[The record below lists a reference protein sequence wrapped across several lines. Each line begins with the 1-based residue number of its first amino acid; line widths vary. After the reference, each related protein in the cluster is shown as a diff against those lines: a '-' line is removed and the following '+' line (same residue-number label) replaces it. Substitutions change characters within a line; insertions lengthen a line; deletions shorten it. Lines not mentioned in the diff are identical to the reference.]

1 MSKVKIWDG
10 KTSINGISAEEIL
23 ANRNDLARALGDIF
37 LVVDDSEE
45 IVSEIQIGKIISS
58 NYGFEAGLSLQEI
71 ADKYMEVKAQEALE
85 AEKER
90 LTTEEL
96 QEEVAL
102 LSYEVMSLREP
113 VVAVALAEGEH
124 SPKFELIRRWF
135 NRGFWT
141 EEMVQ
146 NAVSKNV
153 ITAEEA
159 KEILGK

>member
-58 NYGFEAGLSLQEI
+58 NYGFETGLSLQQI
-71 ADKYMEVKAQEALE
+71 ADKYMEVKKQEALK

-90 LTTEEL
+90 LTVEEL

-102 LSYEVMSLREP
+102 LSYEVIMLQEPRPVTIMSEKQ
-113 VVAVALAEGEH
+113 H
-124 SPKFELIRRWF
+124 SPKFELIRRWY
-135 NRGFWT
+135 NRGFWN
-141 EEMVQ
+141 EEMVM
-146 NAVSKNV
+146 NAVEKNV
-153 ITAEEA
+153 ITIEEA
-159 KEILGK
+159 KEIIGK

>member
-1 MSKVKIWDG
+1 MSKVKIWDER
-10 KTSINGISAEEIL
+10 SAINGVEAKDIL
-23 ANRNDLARALGDIF
+23 ANRDDLARSLGDIF

-102 LSYEVMSLREP
+102 LSYEVMTLREP

-146 NAVSKNV
+146 NAVAKNV
-153 ITAEEA
+153 ITTEEA
-159 KEILGK
+159 EEILGK

>member
-1 MSKVKIWDG
+1 MSKVKIWDE
-10 KTSINGISAEEIL
+10 KSAINGVEAKDIL
-23 ANRNDLARALGDIF
+23 ANRDDLANALGDIF

-58 NYGFEAGLSLQEI
+58 NYGFETGLSLQEI
-71 ADKYMEVKAQEALE
+71 ADKYMEVKKQEALE

-90 LTTEEL
+90 LTVEEL

-102 LSYEVMSLREP
+102 LSYEVIMLQETR
-113 VVAVALAEGEH
+113 VALAAAKGIH
-124 SPKFELIRRWF
+124 SPKFDLIRRWY

-141 EEMVQ
+141 EEMVMG
-146 NAVSKNV
+146 VVEKNV
-153 ITAEEA
+153 ITIEEA